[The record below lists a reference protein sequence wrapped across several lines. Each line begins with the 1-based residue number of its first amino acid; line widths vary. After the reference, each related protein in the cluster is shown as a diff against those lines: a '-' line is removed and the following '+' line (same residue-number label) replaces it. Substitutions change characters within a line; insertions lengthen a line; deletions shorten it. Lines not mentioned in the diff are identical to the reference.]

1 MKVSI
6 RHTASTAFA
15 KFVVVCLLVLAVSP
29 FTAPFAT
36 CDLGAPG
43 LCSDGEST
51 VKVAADM
58 AVAVPAPAPA
68 SPLMASA
75 GRVYMSAIARTTALH
90 ASLFP
95 LRV

>member
-1 MKVSI
+1 MNVSI
-6 RHTASTAFA
+6 RGTVSTSFA

-29 FTAPFAT
+29 FTAPFST

-43 LCSDGEST
+43 LCSDTEST

-58 AVAVPAPAPA
+58 AVAVPAPVAA
-68 SPLMASA
+68 SPLMASV
-75 GRVYMSAIARTTALH
+75 GRVYVPAVSRTTALH

-95 LRV
+95 LRL